1 MKNDVSKKKKNSKE
15 KRILIASLCIA
26 AAVIAG
32 STFAWFSSTDDVTN
46 RLSAN
51 ADYGVSIV
59 ESFAPPE
66 NWMPGS
72 LVNKDVYA
80 TNTGNIGAFVNEDI
94 SCVLTITTERPVA
107 TWSADCVELTT
118 EERYVMEAGSFLA
131 FKPDGSTA
139 KLGDQIVIRPDDQGD
154 PPTTDFTPDVDG
166 LYVFRR
172 SIVVAGNNTE
182 TFTYEGYY
190 YSGGKYY
197 KISDLET
204 TPDTTPDLAND
215 GVRTDGN
222 LSAATSGYY
231 KLEQQTINPV
241 ALEYDATNHRLVASY
256 DTGINTAT
264 PEEKQAAAEAYDE
277 AIHDYQM
284 AIEKQARAA
293 SESSAADAGVLALYN
308 DYVAANNAL
317 NTALNDLA
325 TATTNQANA
334 QAAYD
339 ALSSEKTTLEGQR
352 DSLLDQMYGQHPGS
366 ESNYVAD
373 TSLYARSIKDI
384 GTASDNQRL
393 KDEVNAWLASGS
405 SGVEN
410 AASKTFDDLT
420 YAELSTYTPTNDT
433 HTYYQDYVAKTKAQE
448 DYTALKSQYDT
459 IATRLTAIGDDTTAA
474 TEMKA
479 AYDALTAANT
489 AYDDADD
496 DVNNPTTG
504 KQKLRDDAYD
514 AWDAA
519 LTAAGLQT
527 GNLAD
532 ANAELASATAAYNTA
547 KKAYEKAV
555 AAPTSSDLKLYI
567 NLNNDVVAGG
577 TADKWQLLP
586 STIDDNTAH
595 FYYTSILGP
604 GETSAKLIDS
614 VELDSATTQD
624 MYKSFDFD
632 VNVAL
637 KSAQITYAE
646 DQTTILGTAA
656 TSEIGKTPTLTDA
669 TDINTALTWN

>member
-1 MKNDVSKKKKNSKE
+1 MNNDVSKKKKTSKE

-32 STFAWFSSTDDVTN
+32 STFAWFSSSDEVTN
-46 RLSAN
+46 RLTAN

-94 SCVLTITTERPVA
+94 SGVLTITTERPVA

-317 NTALNDLA
+317 NTSLNTLA
-325 TATTNQANA
+325 TATTNRANA

-339 ALSSEKTTLEGQR
+339 ALSTEKQGLETQR

-366 ESNYVAD
+366 ESSYVPD

-420 YAELSTYTPTNDT
+420 YAELSTYTPDNDT

-479 AYDALTAANT
+479 AYDALTAANN
-489 AYDDADD
+489 AYDIADD

-504 KQKLRDDAYD
+504 KQKLRNDAYD
-514 AWDAA
+514 AWNAA

-555 AAPTSSDLKLYI
+555 ATPTSSDLKLYI

-646 DQTTILGTAA
+646 DQTTILPTAA
-656 TSEIGKTPTLTDA
+656 TEEIGKTPTLA
-669 TDINTALTWN
+669 NNQDINTALTWN

>member
-1 MKNDVSKKKKNSKE
+1 MKNDVSKKKKTSKE

-32 STFAWFSSTDDVTN
+32 STFAWFSSTDEVTN

-94 SCVLTITTERPVA
+94 SGVLTITTERPVA

-339 ALSSEKTTLEGQR
+339 ALSTEKTTLEGQR
-352 DSLLDQMYGQHPGS
+352 DSLLDQMYGRHPGS

-373 TSLYARSIKDI
+373 TSLYAQSIKDI

-393 KDEVNAWLASGS
+393 KDEVNAWLATNPDGITHT
-405 SGVEN
+405 
-410 AASKTFDDLT
+410 TFDSLT
-420 YAELSTYTPTNDT
+420 YDELSQYTPSNDT

-459 IATRLTAIGDDTTAA
+459 IAARLTAIGDDTQGEMGTAKSA
-474 TEMKA
+474 LESA
-479 AYDALTAANT
+479 NSAYTAANT
-489 AYDDADD
+489 DATDKQTTRNTAYDNWQTAF
-496 DVNNPTTG
+496 N
-504 KQKLRDDAYD
+504 
-514 AWDAA
+514 
-519 LTAAGLQT
+519 AAGLQT

-532 ANAELASATAAYNTA
+532 ANEKLASATAAYNTA
-547 KKAYEKAV
+547 QKAYEKAV

-577 TADKWQLLP
+577 TVTADKWQLLP

>member
-94 SCVLTITTERPVA
+94 SGVLTITTERPVA

>member
-32 STFAWFSSTDDVTN
+32 STFAWFSSTDEVTN
-46 RLSAN
+46 RLTAN

-94 SCVLTITTERPVA
+94 SGVLTITTERPVA

-139 KLGDQIVIRPDDQGD
+139 KLGDQIVIRPDDLGD

-241 ALEYDATNHRLVASY
+241 ALEYDATNNRLVASY

-293 SESSAADAGVLALYN
+293 SESSAADAGVLGLYN

-317 NTALNDLA
+317 NTALNTLA

-339 ALSSEKTTLEGQR
+339 ALSTEKQGLETQR

-366 ESNYVAD
+366 ESSYVPD

-459 IATRLTAIGDDTTAA
+459 IAARLTAIGDDTTAA

-479 AYDALTAANT
+479 AYDALTAANN
-489 AYDDADD
+489 AYDNADD

-504 KQKLRDDAYD
+504 KQKLRNDAYD
-514 AWDAA
+514 AWNAA

-547 KKAYEKAV
+547 QKAYEKAV